1 MERVMKRL
9 KEKKNLYIII
19 SYIILLG
26 IIPITLIFSNS
37 IADKMGKYMNDT
49 MENSAELC
57 AEMIE
62 RQYENDMHMLDSLAE
77 QLSNSFDDNPELA
90 IERMTSFAE
99 RYEMK
104 RVAFSFPD
112 GVTLTTDN
120 SEFNMKGGE
129 NFERALMGERILSN
143 VIVDRAD
150 GKLINVYVIPVYH
163 KNTEEIV
170 GVLAAVYNSETFED
184 ILAASAF
191 HGEGYTYIVDSKG
204 KVVINS
210 NHSNAIKE
218 LDNLY
223 EYVNEY
229 DSHTASLLKTK
240 LESGEEGFF
249 EIQRNRQD
257 NLYTYFKKININDWY
272 VFSMAPETIL
282 EETKIAV
289 MSRVLMYCM
298 AIFVCSLFVIYS
310 IRYVLKE
317 KNKQLE
323 MALYVDPLTGGRSY
337 KKFSID
343 CEERLKKE
351 PEKKAALVFLD
362 IDNFNLI
369 ATLYGYEESIDTI
382 RRIYGLIQNCVGEK
396 GITGRNSSD
405 QFCIMYFYDEQ
416 KEFETMLNDFVKA
429 IHDNV
434 KFETMLRPS
443 MGIYIV
449 EDHNED
455 LYNMLH
461 KARIAHETIKH
472 TEDSIIAYYD
482 TGFRDRK
489 YQNMHMKGEMENA
502 LHNHEFVPYLQP
514 KYSAEIGKICGAE
527 ALVRWITPEGK
538 IVPPGQFIPLAENT
552 GFVRELDK
560 VIFMQVCNL
569 QKNILEQGIVP
580 VPISVNVSRQL
591 LYDKYFA
598 DFYCNYMKQLEIP
611 TNLVEL
617 EITESAFFEDIDLF
631 RSTLE
636 KLRNFGFRILMDD
649 FGTGYSSLMM
659 LHSVP
664 IDIIKLDKS
673 FIDDYE
679 DEKGSSII
687 QCVLNLAR
695 MLKLPVV
702 AEGVETK
709 EQYLYLKNSGCEVIQ
724 GFYFSKP
731 IPTEEFLKII
741 AV

>member
-1 MERVMKRL
+1 MKGL
-9 KEKKNLYIII
+9 KEKKNLYVII
-19 SYIILLG
+19 SYILLLG
-26 IIPITLIFSNS
+26 IIPVTLIFSKS
-37 IADKMGKYMNDT
+37 IGNKMSGYIIDT

-57 AEMIE
+57 AELIE

-77 QLSNSFDDNPELA
+77 QLSVSFDDNPELA
-90 IERMTSFAE
+90 IERMASFAE
-99 RYEMK
+99 RYGMK

-120 SEFNMKGGE
+120 SELNMKGGE
-129 NFERALMGERILSN
+129 NFELALQGERILSN

-150 GKLINVYVIPVYH
+150 GKLINVYVIPVYQ
-163 KNTEEIV
+163 KDSEEIL

-184 ILAASAF
+184 ILTASAF
-191 HGEGYTYIVDSKG
+191 HGEGYTYIIDSKG
-204 KVVINS
+204 NIIINS
-210 NHSNAIKE
+210 NHANAITGLE
-218 LDNLY
+218 NLY
-223 EYVNEY
+223 NYVDEY
-229 DSHTASLLKTK
+229 DSNTAAMLKTK
-240 LESGEEGFF
+240 LENGGEGFF
-249 EIQRNRQD
+249 EVKRNRQD
-257 NLYTYFKKININDWY
+257 SLYTYFKKISISDWY
-272 VFSMAPETIL
+272 VFSVVPENIV
-282 EETKIAV
+282 EEAKIAV
-289 MSRVLMYCM
+289 MSRVLIYC
-298 AIFVCSLFVIYS
+298 ALILLCAVFVVYS

-317 KNKQLE
+317 KNEQLKK
-323 MALYVDPLTGGRSY
+323 ALYVDPLTGGRSY
-337 KKFSID
+337 EKFSID
-343 CEERLKKE
+343 CMEWLKKD

-369 ATLYGYEESIDTI
+369 ATLYGYEESVDTI
-382 RRIYGLIQNCVGEK
+382 RRIYSIIKNCVGEK
-396 GITGRNSSD
+396 GIIGRNSSD
-405 QFCIMYFYDEQ
+405 QFCVMYFYDDLE
-416 KEFETMLNDFVKA
+416 EFEAILNNFVKT

-443 MGIYIV
+443 MGVYIV
-449 EDHNED
+449 EDHDED
-455 LYNMLH
+455 IHNMLN

-472 TEDSIIAYYD
+472 TEDSIVAYYD
-482 TGFRDRK
+482 AGFRDKK
-489 YQNMHMKGEMENA
+489 YQSMHMKGEMEAA
-502 LHNHEFVPYLQP
+502 LRNHEFVPYLQP
-514 KYSAEIGKICGAE
+514 KYNAEIGKICGAE
-527 ALVRWITPEGK
+527 ALIRWITPEGK

-560 VIFMQVCNL
+560 VIFMQVCDL
-569 QKNILEQGIVP
+569 QKNLLEQGIVP

-591 LYDKYFA
+591 LYDKFIA
-598 DFYCNYMKQLEIP
+598 EFYCDYMKQMKIP
-611 TNLVEL
+611 TDLIEL

-636 KLRNFGFRILMDD
+636 KLRNYGFRILMDD

-709 EQYLYLKNSGCEVIQ
+709 EQYIYLKNSGCDVIQ

-741 AV
+741 VM